1 MNARDRK
8 SLEGCIQS
16 IRHTLH
22 SPVKRSYSEVNA
34 SGSAHHKQL
43 VSIEQLADFE
53 ILVTA
58 ILTLYQTAISQVS
71 QYSASVVYGDIGK
84 SRGFAAF
91 GTIEVPHHYPSL

>member
-22 SPVKRSYSEVNA
+22 SPVKRSYSEV
-34 SGSAHHKQL
+34 SARDPAQHESL
-43 VSIEQLADFE
+43 VSIESLSDFE
-53 ILVTA
+53 LLVTA

-71 QYSASVVYGDIGK
+71 QYSASIVFGDIGK
-84 SRGFAAF
+84 SRGFD
-91 GTIEVPHHYPSL
+91 GKER